1 MNTYTVR
8 SYVKAIMNGS
18 KFVYQTVPRMLT
30 IWLDIGEDKRACQE
44 DSFKKM
50 TDIMAKAFK
59 DAPVYKVG
67 TRVSFVSWSI
77 ISYVVVYRLPSNS
90 LTSRPRKSRSLSTS
104 VSLDCHSNGGI
115 SSASSLAFHVSS

>member
-8 SYVKAIMNGS
+8 SYAKAIMNGS

-44 DSFKKM
+44 DNFKKM
-50 TDIMAKAFK
+50 TDVMAKAIT

-67 TRVSFVSWSI
+67 I
-77 ISYVVVYRLPSNS
+77 
-90 LTSRPRKSRSLSTS
+90 
-104 VSLDCHSNGGI
+104 
-115 SSASSLAFHVSS
+115 